1 MSSNRRLKAARV
13 GQLTEPQS
21 PRLQEEPEDG
31 GVPPFG
37 EAATLADL
45 EQQPQSQVIHRNDG
59 DRDLGDGRR
68 VHPGHRAGHDDLF
81 LRRPAVA
88 LLQPRNLVAAVDGV
102 SRSSTL
108 SRAERV
114 RLHIGL
120 GQGEDIL
127 PVVEGG
133 KLIERF
139 PVALDRLG
147 LRARCRRVRSEP
159 PGRVELPT
167 CSLRVVRGGVREGP
181 SWCVVAAQR
190 GYADSDRHRRIR
202 VDDADWPPRWHH
214 RKTPELAP
222 LSEKGEI
229 TSALVVTRSDGYLH
243 FPGNPDA
250 FTELVNAV
258 SAETPRSGCLW
269 VEPLTCTPSR

>member
-45 EQQPQSQVIHRNDG
+45 EQQPQVIHRNDG

-81 LRRPAVA
+81 LHRPAVA
-88 LLQPRNLVAAVDGV
+88 LLQPPEPGGSGGWGEPLQH
-102 SRSSTL
+102 
-108 SRAERV
+108 AEQV
-114 RLHIGL
+114 GLHIGL

-147 LRARCRRVRSEP
+147 LRARCRRVRSHSSQ
-159 PGRVELPT
+159 VI
-167 CSLRVVRGGVREGP
+167 SLGFMIKDIGCCGSGE
-181 SWCVVAAQR
+181 
-190 GYADSDRHRRIR
+190 HR
-202 VDDADWPPRWHH
+202 P
-214 RKTPELAP
+214 
-222 LSEKGEI
+222 
-229 TSALVVTRSDGYLH
+229 
-243 FPGNPDA
+243 
-250 FTELVNAV
+250 
-258 SAETPRSGCLW
+258 AE
-269 VEPLTCTPSR
+269 

>member
-1 MSSNRRLKAARV
+1 MGLALDRALCQVLEIPFAGMLGHSQPSSSGNSIFGSTMSSNRRLKAARV

-133 KLIERF
+133 KLIGRF

-167 CSLRVVRGGVREGP
+167 CSLRGSYP
-181 SWCVVAAQR
+181 
-190 GYADSDRHRRIR
+190 
-202 VDDADWPPRWHH
+202 
-214 RKTPELAP
+214 LA
-222 LSEKGEI
+222 
-229 TSALVVTRSDGYLH
+229 VCR
-243 FPGNPDA
+243 
-250 FTELVNAV
+250 
-258 SAETPRSGCLW
+258 PRSHA
-269 VEPLTCTPSR
+269 RF